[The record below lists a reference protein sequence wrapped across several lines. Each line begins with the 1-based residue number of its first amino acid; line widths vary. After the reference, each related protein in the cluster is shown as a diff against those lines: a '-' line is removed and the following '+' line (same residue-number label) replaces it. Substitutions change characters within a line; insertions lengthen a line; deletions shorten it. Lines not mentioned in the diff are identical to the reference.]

1 MSTPRKRKASPGTAG
16 PAIPARN
23 PDVENEERDNAKA
36 SLEAELAAAAG
47 NDDDPRDA
55 EIAALQAELEARR
68 NPAREMD
75 AKDRALAEL
84 RAELAGI
91 NATPAG
97 REAELGKSLAAL
109 QEQVERMARGEGL
122 IPVPQSSKRDP
133 LLYGMVLATGEVI
146 EVAHP
151 HATMHFSPEHKIDVP
166 VTGYFT
172 LAPAQREM
180 ANA

>member
-1 MSTPRKRKASPGTAG
+1 MSNGKKNPGKAGA
-16 PAIPARN
+16 AIPARN
-23 PDVENEERDNAKA
+23 PDVEGEERDNAKA
-36 SLEAELAAAAG
+36 DLEAELAAAAG
-47 NDDDPRDA
+47 EGDDPRDA
-55 EIAALQAELEARR
+55 EIAALQAELDARR
-68 NPAREMD
+68 NPDREMD

-91 NATPAG
+91 NSTPGG
-97 REAELGKSLAAL
+97 REAELEKSLRAL

-122 IPVPQSSKRDP
+122 IPVPTGNGADP

-151 HATMHFSPEHKIDVP
+151 HATMHFSPEHEMDVP
-166 VTGYFT
+166 VTGYFS
-172 LAPAQREM
+172 LSPAQREM